1 MNYIICAYSII
12 LMFSA
17 YFGYKKKLGVSVVSI
32 LINLCLCT
40 STIVTK
46 TLFNLFYSINY
57 LKLLISIF
65 LILLSV
71 SLLYD
76 RKISGNK
83 INYSHHCI
91 RFIIHVLII
100 CYLFL

>member
-12 LMFSA
+12 LMFLA

-40 STIVTK
+40 S

>member
-32 LINLCLCT
+32 LINLCLCA
-40 STIVTK
+40 S

>member
-40 STIVTK
+40 SI
-46 TLFNLFYSINY
+46 LFNLFYSINY

>member
-40 STIVTK
+40 S

-83 INYSHHCI
+83 INYSHH
-91 RFIIHVLII
+91 
-100 CYLFL
+100 